1 MSGFASLMAPVGP
14 KAEAFVNDRRLL
26 TGIMGPVGSAKTTSC
41 IRKIV
46 NSALWQ
52 KPGPDGV
59 RRVRW
64 AAVRNTYPQLER
76 NVLNSWFTW
85 FPKTKTNW
93 NGKEMCQRL
102 NLDVIDARTGANM
115 PIYIEIY
122 FIALNE
128 RSAEEVLRGLELT
141 GIWINEMDTVDP
153 NVWYFGVGRIG
164 RYPSAKDG
172 GCAWSGIIGDFNAP
186 DIDNYTYDLLVDQ
199 NLGIDEETEKELRV
213 QLGERYGIGFYRQ
226 PGGRSVNPPPENIQ
240 NLPMGYYPTQI
251 MAYARKPNMLRR
263 MVDNEFGTTV
273 DGQPVYP
280 EYNPSLHL
288 ATTPL
293 PPLPDYPIY
302 AGLDGGRTPAMVF
315 FQVPGYFR
323 ILKELVVYDPKKSST
338 EDKIYLERMGPRYF
352 AELARE
358 FVLDHF
364 GDREVKAV
372 FYDPAIDFGG
382 DDDDYDWLK
391 SFQKEFPCKYKAGG
405 NEGNRLEPRLGA
417 VRDWFNS
424 SPGGQPGLLLGND
437 CKVLR
442 RGFAGGYCY
451 DQAKTSTGLTLK
463 EKPAK
468 GPFAHIQDA
477 LQYGALGYKM
487 RGSAIEG
494 QRQDRDQ
501 RRNNNRR
508 VKHTGYAASGV
519 R

>member
-1 MSGFASLMAPVGP
+1 MSGVASMMAPVGP
-14 KAEAFVNDRRLL
+14 VAEAFVNDWRLL
-26 TGIMGPVGSAKTTSC
+26 TTIMGPVGSAKTTSC

-46 NSALWQ
+46 TSALKQ
-52 KPGPDGV
+52 NPGPDGV

-64 AAVRNTYPQLER
+64 AAIRNTYPQLER

-85 FPKTKTNW
+85 FPKDKDNW
-93 NGKEMCQRL
+93 NGKEMRQCL
-102 NLDVIDARTGANM
+102 NLEWIDAGTGNVI

-141 GIWINEMDTVDP
+141 GIWINEMDTCDP
-153 NVWYFGVGRIG
+153 NIWYYGVGRIG

-186 DIDNYTYDLLVDQ
+186 DIDNYVYDLCVDG
-199 NLGIDEETEKELRV
+199 NLGLDKETEDLLKE
-213 QLGERYGIGFYRQ
+213 QLGPRFGVGFHRQ
-226 PGGRSVNPPPENIQ
+226 PGGRSVDPLPENIK
-240 NLPMGYYPTQI
+240 NLPPGYYATQI
-251 MAYARKPNMLRR
+251 MAYAKRPNLLRR
-263 MVDNEFGTTV
+263 LVDNDFGTTV

-280 EYNPSLHL
+280 EYNSALHL
-288 ATTPL
+288 AATAL
-293 PPLPDYPIY
+293 PPLADYPIY
-302 AGLDGGRTPAMVF
+302 AGLDGGRTPCMVF
-315 FQVPGYFR
+315 FQVPGYMR
-323 ILKELVVYDPKKSST
+323 ILKELVVYDPKKNSA

-364 GDREVKAV
+364 GDREIKMV

-391 SFQKEFPCKYKAGG
+391 SFQKEFPCKFKAGG
-405 NEGNRLEPRLGA
+405 KEGNRLEPRLGA
-417 VRDWFNS
+417 VRDWLNS
-424 SPGGQPGLLLGND
+424 SPGGQAGLLMGND

-463 EKPAK
+463 EKPSK
-468 GPFAHIQDA
+468 GPFSHIQDA
-477 LQYGALGYKM
+477 LQYGALGYKL
-487 RGSAIEG
+487 RGDAIEH
-494 QRQDRDQ
+494 QRHEQQQ
-501 RRNNNRR
+501 RHGKSRT
-508 VKHTGYAASGV
+508 KYTGFAAVGGK
-519 R
+519 